1 MDFVAVV
8 SPPTATK
15 PSPCS
20 SKIKITIPQ
29 NQVDNKSIGCCHQN
43 SPKVNSL
50 FLYLFSFLTISMS
63 SGIVYGFPHLRNNLL
78 LNGSTLSES
87 KLGIVYTVGS
97 WSVHGGRFFS
107 GLARDKYGTRI
118 VTLCCLICASLGC
131 LGLAF
136 ANESDTVTLSLS
148 FFLVGL
154 GSGGQ
159 LCLQPVASL
168 FPTKWQGT
176 LLASLSGAFQISGL
190 VFLVLV
196 QITTN
201 RKWSYGYFAAILFV
215 FALVSACVLP
225 RQHFVNTQHLHN
237 HNQQEVEVGQ
247 LLENN
252 DVTDAT
258 NHDCHNN
265 NHNNYH
271 VNDAEK
277 SVTTHTT
284 NNNHEKNNYNP
295 EVAVAVAV
303 AVAGA
308 GTTSFKLIKT
318 KEYTL
323 LLLWFSLLLIPMQY
337 YIGTIAFQLE
347 QKGDIHGRYIDL
359 FSICYALAAF
369 VAPIMGKIADLAG
382 VGVSQLIATVLIS
395 FSLIILSFPTSS
407 FESEN
412 RNVSSGSNS
421 TTNDDGENIGTG
433 TGIGFEGT
441 VWSIQIIGLVF
452 YGIGR
457 MTVFG
462 MYFTNVGK
470 RFGYTHY
477 GTLVGLGLLV
487 SAIFSLF
494 QYALIYIADHQQGN
508 EVYINL
514 ICGIIVLSLGVPYCI
529 WLSLRERRERIFE
542 RERTREDEVIN

>member
-1 MDFVAVV
+1 MD
-8 SPPTATK
+8 
-15 PSPCS
+15 
-20 SKIKITIPQ
+20 
-29 NQVDNKSIGCCHQN
+29 NQTCCNKSL
-43 SPKVNSL
+43 KVNSVL
-50 FLYLFSFLTISMS
+50 LYLFSFFTISVS

-118 VTLCCLICASLGC
+118 VTISCLISSSLGC

-136 ANESDTVTLSLS
+136 ANESDTLTLSLS
-148 FFLVGL
+148 FFLVGI

-159 LCLQPVASL
+159 LCLQPVVSL
-168 FPTKWQGT
+168 FPMNWQGT

-196 QITTN
+196 HITTN
-201 RKWSYGYFAAILFV
+201 RKWSYGYFAAVLFG
-215 FALVSACVLP
+215 FALASAFVLP
-225 RQHFVNTQHLHN
+225 KLYFVNVNVQH
-237 HNQQEVEVGQ
+237 QQEVEEVEQ
-247 LLENN
+247 QADSN
-252 DVTDAT
+252 DIVDDK
-258 NHDCHNN
+258 HDSH
-265 NHNNYH
+265 
-271 VNDAEK
+271 
-277 SVTTHTT
+277 T
-284 NNNHEKNNYNP
+284 NNNCHINDSEKNATTHVMNNTHENNYNT
-295 EVAVAVAV
+295 AA
-303 AVAGA
+303 
-308 GTTSFKLIKT
+308 TTSFALIKT
-318 KEYTL
+318 KEYVL

-347 QKGDIHGRYIDL
+347 QKGDIHGTYTNF

-382 VGVSQLIATVLIS
+382 VGVAQLIATVLIS
-395 FSLIILSFPTSS
+395 FSLIILSFPLSS

-412 RNVSSGSNS
+412 RSINSHSYSNNYGDGS
-421 TTNDDGENIGTG
+421 GTG
-433 TGIGFEGT
+433 T
-441 VWSIQIIGLVF
+441 VLSIQIIGLVF

-462 MYFTNVGK
+462 MYFTNIGK

-477 GTLVGLGLLV
+477 GTLVGWGLLV

-494 QYALIYIADHQQGN
+494 QYALIYIADDQRGN
-508 EVYINL
+508 EFYINL
-514 ICGIIVLSLGVPYCI
+514 ICGIVVSLFGIPYCI

-542 RERTREDEVIN
+542 REKN